1 MSNEQYC
8 ILVRNCSGKKKE
20 KGLIK
25 STTSR
30 VDVLPG
36 TLLVLVFR
44 DIDKRSHHQNNQ
56 YELETVDQENVEV
69 RCSDEDFK
77 RISIDDFN
85 LLMSIPTCNERM
97 TIFHHESWLREGVE
111 LSCGDYV
118 DVYDKQL
125 ARDLTGVL
133 RFKGLVEG
141 VKGTHFGVELIVS
154 TLYCEH
160 FTKIQIYMYMYFF

>member
-1 MSNEQYC
+1 MSNVLTMSNEEYC
-8 ILVRNCSGKKKE
+8 ILVRNCVGEKKKY
-20 KGLIK
+20 GLIRC
-25 STTSR
+25 TTLR
-30 VDVLPG
+30 VDVVPG
-36 TLLVLVFR
+36 TLLVLVSR
-44 DIDKRSHHQNNQ
+44 NTDKHSRRQTNQ
-56 YELETVDQENVEV
+56 YTLETIDLEHVKV

-97 TIFHHESWLREGVE
+97 TIFHHGSWLREGVE
-111 LSCGDYV
+111 LSCGNYV

-154 TLYCEH
+154 SVSVYTQIFLY
-160 FTKIQIYMYMYFF
+160 T